1 MITLNIDDPG
11 IEQGL
16 SELLDIKKQQ
26 LEEVATEAIQ
36 QFINSFKIQYKKKDV
51 SKHSHIIQKQ
61 YDDSKTNDIAL
72 EHIENSAE
80 YIHNL
85 RRL

>member
-1 MITLNIDDPG
+1 MITLNINNPE

-16 SELLDIKKQQ
+16 SELSDIKKQQ
-26 LEEVATEAIQ
+26 LEEVATQAIQ

-51 SKHSHIIQKQ
+51 SKHSHIIQKE
-61 YDDSKTNDIAL
+61 YNDSQTNDIAL
-72 EHIENSAE
+72 EHIQNSAE

-85 RRL
+85 RRQ